1 MYLYLCIYVRTHVC
15 MYEYMCV
22 CSSTGFPR
30 TPTFKDRMRKKGVC
44 ASMWRAEKRFRFW
57 VRRMVKAQWFYW
69 FVIVLVFFNT
79 VFVAIEYHKQP
90 QFITDFVCKCFRMFL
105 IVFLFETY

>member
-1 MYLYLCIYVRTHVC
+1 MAHNVDKITCLFALVV
-15 MYEYMCV
+15 
-22 CSSTGFPR
+22 SAGFPR

-57 VRRMVKAQWFYW
+57 IRRMVKAQWFYW

-79 VFVAIEYHKQP
+79 VFVAIEHHKQP
-90 QFITDFVCKCFRMFL
+90 DYITDFVCKL
-105 IVFLFETY
+105 